1 MVHCQAQIGS
11 ISNNSSSNSFT
22 VDLPFT
28 AAANNRA
35 VIFGSLYVNVSRS
48 PIVGGYLATTST
60 LMIYLDNS
68 FTQLQ
73 HADTASNTSIYIA
86 FAYEASS

>member
-35 VIFGSLYVNVSRS
+35 VIFGTLYVNVSRS

-73 HADTASNTSIYIA
+73 HADTASNTSIYLA
-86 FAYEASS
+86 FAYEAAS